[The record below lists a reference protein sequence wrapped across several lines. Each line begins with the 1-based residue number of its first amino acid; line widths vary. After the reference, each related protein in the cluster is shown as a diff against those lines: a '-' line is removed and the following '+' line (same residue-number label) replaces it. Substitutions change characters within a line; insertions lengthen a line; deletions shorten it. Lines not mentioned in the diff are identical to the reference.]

1 MKKSYRIIAYFIYCL
16 GLLLMAI
23 LPANKYEWM
32 QEIDTEI
39 NINAIQ
45 DTSGDI
51 ALFASLVLII
61 SIVTQVILI
70 ILTRKVSEK
79 IFNAFLI
86 ILSIFVWSKYI

>member
-1 MKKSYRIIAYFIYCL
+1 
-16 GLLLMAI
+16 MAI